1 MSKETATKWF
11 KQARHDLEMADK
23 NIGIK
28 GYDIAAFLAHQAVEK
43 LLKCILILQ
52 GKEVPRTHKL
62 DRLAQ
67 LLDLPSDTA
76 DRILDLTEDY
86 TLSRYPDVS
95 LVLPYLQYDL
105 KTARTKVRTAKGIFE
120 ALKDRYRDLEE

>member
-1 MSKETATKWF
+1 MSKETATKWL
-11 KQARHDLEMADK
+11 KQAQHDLKMAEK

-43 LLKCILILQ
+43 LMKCILILQ
-52 GKEVPRTHKL
+52 EKEVPKTHKL

-67 LLDLPSDTA
+67 LLDLPSDIA

-95 LVLPYLQYDL
+95 IVLPYLQYDL
-105 KTARTKVRTAKGIFE
+105 KAARIKVRTAKEIFK
-120 ALKDRYRDLEE
+120 ALKDKYRDLEE